1 MSLVTL
7 GHLLKRTSN
16 RNAFFSED
24 ASYFGRSSDV
34 IAATE
39 KRALLPCLRVSNS
52 EVLAADAQSEPRSRN
67 VARRFVT

>member
-16 RNAFFSED
+16 RDAFLLES
-24 ASYFGRSSDV
+24 ASYFGSSGEV

-39 KRALLPCLRVSNS
+39 KHTLLPCLRVANG
-52 EVLAADAQSEPRSRN
+52 EVLEAETLSEQRYKIVS
-67 VARRFVT
+67 